1 MSLSDIVES
10 WGAVEADFNRF
21 YNVTNP
27 LELTWRKFNILLFN
41 LISEQSAFFRPFMDE
56 AREIAE
62 MEAEWESKKRGDRA
76 NIPREQVSLDK
87 ALGEIG
93 ISGE

>member
-1 MSLSDIVES
+1 
-10 WGAVEADFNRF
+10 
-21 YNVTNP
+21 
-27 LELTWRKFNILLFN
+27 
-41 LISEQSAFFRPFMDE
+41 MDE

-62 MEAEWESKKRGDRA
+62 IEAEWESKKRGDRA
-76 NIPREQVSLDK
+76 NIPREQVSLGE

>member
-56 AREIAE
+56 AREITT
-62 MEAEWESKKRGDRA
+62 S
-76 NIPREQVSLDK
+76 EQTENMLDSSFSY
-87 ALGEIG
+87 GQGMIN
-93 ISGE
+93 